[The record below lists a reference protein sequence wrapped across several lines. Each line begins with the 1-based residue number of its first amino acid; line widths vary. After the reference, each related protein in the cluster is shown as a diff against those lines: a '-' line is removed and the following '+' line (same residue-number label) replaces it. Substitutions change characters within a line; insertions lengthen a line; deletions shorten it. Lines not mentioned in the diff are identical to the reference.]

1 MRILTALCLLFATTT
16 QADAP
21 RVVTSIAPL
30 QGLVSEIMAGV
41 GVPLLLLDAPS
52 SSHHFALPPSKVRA
66 ISQADI
72 VFTIGLGM
80 EPWLQ
85 GLAQSHDP
93 KTLFVALGEIPA
105 LHRLAPRE
113 LGDFAAGIDEH
124 EPTTFDPH
132 LWLEPE
138 NVLLWIDIITGVL
151 TVTDREN
158 TTAYHENADRA
169 RLDVQTAAN
178 LTRHKLAD
186 MTGVSMLVTHDSLQY
201 FEVAFGLN
209 VIGAFSASDGQQ
221 AGAKT
226 TSALLETLGPRIC
239 IVEDTAHPA
248 AIVNSLP
255 NGFVHVT
262 LDPMGY
268 DILGPK
274 RSYPR
279 LLASITDALL
289 KCRD

>member
-1 MRILTALCLLFATTT
+1 M
-16 QADAP
+16 
-21 RVVTSIAPL
+21 VTSIAPL
-30 QGLVSEIMAGV
+30 QGLVREIMAGV
-41 GVPLLLLDAPS
+41 GTPVLLLDAPT
-52 SSHHFALPPSKVRA
+52 SSHHFTLPPSKVRA

-72 VFTIGLGM
+72 VFTIGLEM

-105 LHRLAPRE
+105 QQRLPPRE
-113 LGDFAAGIDEH
+113 LRDFAAAVDEH
-124 EPTTFDPH
+124 EHTAFDPH

-158 TTAYHENADRA
+158 TATYHENANRA

-178 LTRHKLAD
+178 LARHKLSD
-186 MTGVSMLVTHDSLQY
+186 MRRVNMLVTHDSLQY

-221 AGAKT
+221 AGART
-226 TSALLETLGPRIC
+226 TSALLETLGTRVC
-239 IVEDTAHPA
+239 IVEDIAHPA
-248 AIVNSLP
+248 AIMHSLP
-255 NGFVHVT
+255 AGFVHVT
-262 LDPMGY
+262 FDPMGY
-268 DILGPK
+268 AILGPR